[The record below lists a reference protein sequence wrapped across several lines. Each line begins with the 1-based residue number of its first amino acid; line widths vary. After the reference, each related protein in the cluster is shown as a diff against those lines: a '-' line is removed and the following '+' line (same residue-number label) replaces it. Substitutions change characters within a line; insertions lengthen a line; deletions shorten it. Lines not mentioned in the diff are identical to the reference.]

1 MIRYKL
7 YWFSSYFS
15 RAFHHIFQHT
25 FQRTTRPKHS
35 QRSHVI
41 SPNASTSHTS
51 TSHVTSSQQR
61 LNTITTNNNSNVST
75 QRQTA
80 QTTSLTRW
88 SYNRPPP
95 PEPPLQPTPAMA
107 CNSTTDLEVLW
118 WIARHEPS
126 LRRWIV
132 ANPNADAE
140 LLEFISQAGGP
151 YVKESLQILLDSLN
165 D

>member
-7 YWFSSYFS
+7 YWLSSYFS
-15 RAFHHIFQHT
+15 RTFHHIFQHT
-25 FQRTTRPKHS
+25 FQRTTGKHS
-35 QRSHVI
+35 QRSHVV
-41 SPNASTSHTS
+41 SPHAAS
-51 TSHVTSSQQR
+51 SHVISSQQR
-61 LNTITTNNNSNVST
+61 LNAITTNSDVST
-75 QRQTA
+75 QRQPA

-107 CNSTTDLEVLW
+107 CNSTTNLEVLW

-132 ANPNADAE
+132 ANPNANAE